1 MKPFHTN
8 PRVVCLVLCGTLL
21 FPCLILPS
29 AHSAASSSLV
39 TSSSQSA
46 PNMNQ
51 LDEHTRAL
59 LEDSLSVHEL
69 DQEIARVQQEQQAA
83 QHHYRQL
90 EKDLVV
96 RQHELDQARQQSDRV
111 LIAYYTG
118 EREQLWAALFSS
130 GSLSGMI
137 TFYEYYRMIIDHDH
151 DIMQSY
157 QQQYNE
163 LQSKR
168 NELAGT
174 SAELQQ
180 IGSRLQEQKTRVVQ
194 LQRRIHSGLA
204 GSSNAQVTREL
215 MNEFNAYWENI
226 GLYEVKNYFRI
237 LARSMDQFPSFL
249 KSQPDAVQMRGRNY
263 TITISEQ
270 QLNDFL
276 HSQAGMPES
285 FQFLFTDQ
293 GIVVNGSEGNLKLEI
308 TGHYEVEE
316 QPQNSLRFHVDRLV
330 FNGLT
335 LPDTTSQSL
344 ENQFDLGFYPGQI
357 ISYLKAKQVIMT
369 GQNMQIELQLS
380 L

>member
-1 MKPFHTN
+1 MKPFHPN
-8 PRVVCLVLCGTLL
+8 RRVVCLVLCGTLL
-21 FPCLILPS
+21 FSCLTSPS
-29 AHSAASSSLV
+29 AHSAASSSSV
-39 TSSSQSA
+39 TSSSQTA
-46 PNMNQ
+46 PNVDQ

-69 DQEIARVQQEQQAA
+69 DQEINRVQQEQQAA

-96 RQHELDQARQQSDRV
+96 RQHDLDQARQQSDRV

-118 EREQLWAALFSS
+118 EREQLWAALLSS

-151 DIMQSY
+151 DMMQSY

-168 NELAGT
+168 NELAST
-174 SAELQQ
+174 SADLQQ
-180 IGSRLQEQKTRVVQ
+180 IGSRLEEQKTRVVQ
-194 LQRRIHSGLA
+194 LQSRIHSGLN

-215 MNEFNAYWENI
+215 MNEFNAYWENV

-276 HSQAGMPES
+276 HAQAGMPDS
-285 FQFLFTDQ
+285 FQFRFTDQ

-308 TGHYEVEE
+308 TGHYEVED
-316 QPQNSLRFHVDRLV
+316 QPQNALRFRVDRLV

-357 ISYLKAKQVIMT
+357 ISYLKAKQVIMN

>member
-1 MKPFHTN
+1 MKPFHPN
-8 PRVVCLVLCGTLL
+8 RRVVCLFLCGTLL
-21 FPCLILPS
+21 VSTTIIPS
-29 AHSAASSSLV
+29 ASSVAASVS

-46 PNMNQ
+46 PSTDQ
-51 LDEHTRAL
+51 LDEQTRVL

-69 DQEIARVQQEQQAA
+69 DQEIARVQQEQQTA

-96 RQHELDQARQQSDRV
+96 RQHDLDQARQQSDRV

-118 EREQLWAALFSS
+118 EREQLWAALFST

-157 QQQYNE
+157 QQQYND

-168 NELAGT
+168 NELANT

-180 IGSRLQEQKTRVVQ
+180 IGTRLQEQKTRVVS
-194 LQRRIHSGLA
+194 LQSRIHQGLA
-204 GSSNAQVTREL
+204 GSSNAEVTRQL
-215 MNEFNAYWENI
+215 MDEFNSYWENV

-249 KSQPDAVQMRGRNY
+249 QSQPDAIQMNGRNY

-276 HSQAGMPES
+276 HQQGGMPDS
-285 FQFLFTDQ
+285 FQFHFTDQ

-316 QPQNSLRFHVDRLV
+316 QPQNALRFRVDGLV
-330 FNGLT
+330 FNGLR
-335 LPDTTSQSL
+335 LPDTTSQTL

-357 ISYLKAKQVIMT
+357 ISYLKARQVIMT
-369 GQNMQIELQLS
+369 GQTMRIELQLS